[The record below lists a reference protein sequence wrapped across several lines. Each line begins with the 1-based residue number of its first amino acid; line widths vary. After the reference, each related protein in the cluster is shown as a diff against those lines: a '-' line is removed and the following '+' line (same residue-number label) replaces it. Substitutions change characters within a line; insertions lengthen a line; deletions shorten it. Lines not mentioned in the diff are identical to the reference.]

1 MGTTCYL
8 INTSQTTKAAIEQH
22 ERQTYTPGER
32 HGFDFDYLT
41 MKGATGY
48 GIMHRQDKDTGEK
61 IHFGIVFKTSRHK
74 TKHWGMTE
82 FCIKE
87 ITEDMGPYQTDAPAK
102 MLDLLDRLAPNPEGH
117 AKQWREACRETIARK
132 KAPKAKPAAGQRV
145 TYNGQAYTL
154 SHPAGPHK
162 GWIVHSDTGERYR
175 MNAQQVS
182 QALKAPPPAPA
193 EPPRS
198 KEVTPAEFFAAHV
211 QFIHIG
217 DRPHVHS

>member
-8 INTSQTTKAAIEQH
+8 INTSQTTKATIE
-22 ERQTYTPGER
+22 RDQTQTHIPGVR
-32 HGFDFDYLT
+32 HGFGFDYLV

-48 GIMHRQDKDTGEK
+48 GIMHRQDKDTLQK

-74 TKHWGMTE
+74 TDHSGMSE

-87 ITEDMGPYQTDAPAK
+87 ITEDMGPNQTDAPAK
-102 MLDLLDRLAPNPEGH
+102 MLDLLDKLAPDPTGY
-117 AKQWREACRETIARK
+117 AADWRNACRENIARK

-145 TYNGQAYTL
+145 TYNSQAYTL
-154 SHPAGPHK
+154 SHPAGPRK
-162 GWIVHSDTGERYR
+162 GWIVHSDTGARYR

-182 QALKAPPPAPA
+182 QALRAPPPAPP

-198 KEVTPAEFFAAHV
+198 KEQTPEQFFKDHF
-211 QFIHIG
+211 QFVHIG
-217 DRPHVHS
+217 ATA

>member
-8 INTSQTTKAAIEQH
+8 INTRQTTKAAIEQH
-22 ERQTYTPGER
+22 ERQQYEPGHR

-61 IHFGIVFKTSRHK
+61 THFGIVFKTSRHR
-74 TKHWGMTE
+74 TDAHRMTE

-102 MLDLLDRLAPNPEGH
+102 MLDMLDRLAPHPKGY
-117 AKQWREACRETIARK
+117 AAQWREACRETIARK

-145 TYNGQAYTL
+145 TYNKTAYTL
-154 SHPAGPHK
+154 SHPAGPRK
-162 GWIVHSDTGERYR
+162 GWIVHSDTGARYR
-175 MNAQQVS
+175 MNARQVS
-182 QALKAPPPAPA
+182 EALREPPPAPP

-198 KEVTPAEFFAAHV
+198 KEQTPAEFFRDHF
-211 QFIHIG
+211 QFIHVKE
-217 DRPHVHS
+217 PA